1 MNFSYMIHAGIV
13 SAALLLGAL
22 LRARVRVLQKYL
34 IPSSIIGG
42 ALLLLFYN
50 YAAPLF
56 GLDSSFLGDLVYH
69 LLNVSFIAMALRI
82 PEEGGRKS
90 RRAIGAN
97 VIAVVAQYGLQ
108 CLLPLIAVAVL
119 IATAM
124 PDLFPA
130 IALSLPL
137 GFELGPGQAY
147 SMSLPWVEMGFEGAT
162 SVGLAMAAIGF
173 IVGSVGGVILIN
185 IGIRK
190 GWVSKED
197 AAKLEHGGVRSGFIP
212 RSLQKE
218 GARNTTEGESID
230 SLTYHLALILGT
242 YLLSY
247 GFLSLLGLL
256 LGMLGPLGDSLMDSL
271 WGINFVFSMFCANI
285 VRMVIIKA
293 GVAHTVDNK
302 TMNRINGLAVDFTVI
317 SSLGSISIAAVA
329 SYWLPV
335 LILVAI
341 GIFITCYILPWYCS
355 RLYDDYQFK
364 RMLIIFGTGTGT
376 LPTGLSL
383 LRVLDPDFE
392 TPVATD
398 YVYASGIVFFTVIP
412 IILCVNLPALSYT
425 TQNPML
431 YWLMVAI
438 CAVYTIGCVIAFRI
452 FAGKRAFASPS
463 RFFYTG
469 ESRS

>member
-1 MNFSYMIHAGIV
+1 MNFTYMIHAGIV
-13 SAALLLGAL
+13 AIALLLGTF
-22 LRARVRVLQKYL
+22 LRSHVRVLQKYL
-34 IPSSIIGG
+34 IPASIIGG
-42 ALLLLFYN
+42 AFLLLFYN
-50 YAAPLF
+50 YAAPHM

-69 LLNVSFIAMALRI
+69 LLNISFIAMALRI
-82 PEEGGRKS
+82 PEKDGKKS
-90 RRAIGAN
+90 RRGVGAN
-97 VIAVVAQYGLQ
+97 VIGVVAQYGLQ
-108 CLLPLIAVAVL
+108 CLLPLLAIAIL
-119 IATAM
+119 IGTIM

-130 IALSLPL
+130 IALTLPL

-147 SMSLPWVEMGFEGAT
+147 SMTLPWIEMGFDGAT

-190 GWVSKED
+190 GWVSQED
-197 AAKLEHGGVRSGFIP
+197 AAKLEKGGVRSGFIP
-212 RSLQKE
+212 RQLQKE

-230 SLTYHLALILGT
+230 SFTYHLALILGT

-247 GFLSLLGLL
+247 CLLSLLGMLL
-256 LGMLGPLGDSLMDSL
+256 HLAGPLGDSLMTSL

-285 VRMVIIKA
+285 VRMIIIKA
-293 GVAHTVDNK
+293 GAAHTIDNM
-302 TMNRINGLAVDFTVI
+302 TMNRINGLSVDFTVI

-335 LILVAI
+335 LILVII
-341 GIFITCYILPWYCS
+341 GIFITCLILPWYCS
-355 RLYDDYQFK
+355 RLYDDHQFK
-364 RMLIIFGTGTGT
+364 RMILLFGTATGT

-398 YVYASGIVFFTVIP
+398 YVYSSGIVFFVVIP

-425 TQNPML
+425 TGNPMFFWMMTGL
-431 YWLMVAI
+431 CAI
-438 CAVYTIGCVIAFRI
+438 YLLGCIIAYKV
-452 FAGKRAFASPS
+452 FARKRAFASPS
-463 RFFYTG
+463 QFFYR
-469 ESRS
+469 EEN

>member
-218 GARNTTEGESID
+218 GDRNTTEGESID

-452 FAGKRAFASPS
+452 YAGKRAFASPG

>member
-256 LGMLGPLGDSLMDSL
+256 LGMLGPLGNSLMDSL

-452 FAGKRAFASPS
+452 FAGKRAFASPG

>member
-247 GFLSLLGLL
+247 GFLSLLGFL

-285 VRMVIIKA
+285 VRMVIVKA

-452 FAGKRAFASPS
+452 FAGKRAFASPG

>member
-438 CAVYTIGCVIAFRI
+438 CAIYTIGCVIAFRI
-452 FAGKRAFASPS
+452 FAGKRAFASPG

>member
-452 FAGKRAFASPS
+452 FAGKRAFASPG

>member
-452 FAGKRAFASPS
+452 YAGKRAFASPG